1 MRQRAQR
8 LRLARE
14 ERLEQAGRS
23 RQLPDEA
30 RTPEPTEP
38 TQPSPEAGSG
48 SSGTRTSPQTNPSP
62 ELRRLLPNFNFTT
75 HSQEIPLIALG
86 IYEVG
91 IHNAWR
97 LEAVGPSPAVISPAG
112 PGIDLG
118 LARIQL
124 GVQGNIIEL
133 TVKTS
138 PRTDVLDQGQTIV
151 GRSLSVSTRF
161 EWRGWQSLVSTRIN
175 VLDLRVSG
183 PSESGFSGLG
193 SQGVYFEQKPVQIV
207 TGLVVAGAVAVGTY
221 FLGPQV
227 GDAVGRWYQGL
238 SNPVL
243 IPGG

>member
-1 MRQRAQR
+1 MA
-8 LRLARE
+8 
-14 ERLEQAGRS
+14 
-23 RQLPDEA
+23 
-30 RTPEPTEP
+30 
-38 TQPSPEAGSG
+38 
-48 SSGTRTSPQTNPSP
+48 
-62 ELRRLLPNFNFTT
+62 
-75 HSQEIPLIALG
+75 
-86 IYEVG
+86 
-91 IHNAWR
+91 
-97 LEAVGPSPAVISPAG
+97 PSPAVISLAG